1 MRGHLPGQDD
11 CRRPGLGVPGVDQG
25 VFGQFPALGGVL
37 LGFGVQWADQEV
49 LGHLPGRVG

>member
-37 LGFGVQWADQEV
+37 LDFDVQWADQEV